1 MSTSTQSTAGPETTA
16 DPKTLLL
23 EDQKPT
29 DSKTLLLEDQKPTEY
44 REVDKNKI
52 DTIDNLITFL
62 ETKNISIEN
71 WGKDDAKSVNDLLK
85 EIKENETIL
94 LEKGN
99 KLVRVISAV
108 WVKMLYNVEQNI
120 LPESL
125 KNKEYEGDYYLIETC
140 TSKKSEITPKVTTTV
155 SKVDERYKTD
165 MMLPNYKGKPLAG
178 KQTESETVD
187 TSDVEELR
195 QSAIDT
201 AKREICEE
209 LNIILTSEDFTP
221 FMMVEWYPKN
231 ANNKMAKNLV
241 GGYASKAQKQSISE
255 FIKKNHESKTYDE
268 WEKTR
273 SPPPTKNKKE
283 LKKYFAE
290 RLKIDNSIL
299 KAKKEAEIKLK
310 EAKEKQKAVTKIQA
324 SFRAN
329 SKRKKEAKEKAVTKI
344 QAVQR
349 GKKARVK
356 AKKEKEKKKKIQSCE
371 SCSENSIKHT
381 EVEGGKLVTWE
392 WIKDAKNDEDSGTTL
407 NDMPPIEN
415 ARASKSY
422 PTLPT
427 LYQIIHLRT
436 INLATKGWG
445 TQWKDKKLDMET
457 LKLLRTRTKLMEV
470 YPPPYCTWQEK
481 PSPFCFNVY
490 ENPANKGKCNN
501 KILQQ
506 KNMDERRADR
516 EKQEAE
522 EPKEENIA
530 ALDGG
535 GKRKK
540 RRTRKRKKKGTRK
553 RKKKRTRKRKRK
565 KRSKN

>member
-1 MSTSTQSTAGPETTA
+1 MSTSAQSTAEPETTA
-16 DPKTLLL
+16 DSKTTA
-23 EDQKPT
+23 DP
-29 DSKTLLLEDQKPTEY
+29 KTLLLEDQKPTEY

-52 DTIDNLITFL
+52 DTIDNLKAFL
-62 ETKNISIEN
+62 KTKNISIEN

-108 WVKMLYNVEQNI
+108 WVKMLYKVEKDI

-125 KNKEYEGDYYLIETC
+125 KNKEPFVGNYYLIETC
-140 TSKKSEITPKVTTTV
+140 TTTKKLEITPKVTTKVTTTV
-155 SKVDERYKTD
+155 AKVDGRYETD

-178 KQTESETVD
+178 KQTAGEQGD
-187 TSDVEELR
+187 TSNRESIRE
-195 QSAIDT
+195 SALNT
-201 AKREICEE
+201 ATREICEE

-221 FMMVEWYPKN
+221 FMMVEWYPKKPKN
-231 ANNKMAKNLV
+231 PKNLV
-241 GGYASKAQKQSISE
+241 GGGASEAQKQSIRE
-255 FIKKNHESKTYDE
+255 FIKKNPESKTYTD

-273 SPPPTKNKKE
+273 TNPPTKNKQE
-283 LKKYFAE
+283 LKEYFAE
-290 RLKIDNSIL
+290 KLKMKNAIL
-299 KAKKEAEIKLK
+299 KTQKEA
-310 EAKEKQKAVTKIQA
+310 
-324 SFRAN
+324 
-329 SKRKKEAKEKAVTKI
+329 KRKKEAKEKAVTKI
-344 QAVQR
+344 QALQR

-381 EVEGGKLVTWE
+381 EEEGGKLVTWE

-457 LKLLRTRTKLMEV
+457 LNKVANDRTKLMEV

-501 KILQQ
+501 KKILQQ
-506 KNMDERRADR
+506 KNRDERQAARK
-516 EKQEAE
+516 KQEAE
-522 EPKEENIA
+522 EAEKPKIEDV
-530 ALDGG
+530 DGG

>member
-1 MSTSTQSTAGPETTA
+1 MSTTPAPPTPEQITKPTGAKDATDADASTADATDADASSPDSSTTDA
-16 DPKTLLL
+16 
-23 EDQKPT
+23 
-29 DSKTLLLEDQKPTEY
+29 PTEY
-44 REVDKNKI
+44 TKVEKNKI
-52 DTIDNLITFL
+52 DTKDKLEEFL
-62 ETKNISIEN
+62 NEKKINTTD
-71 WGKDDAKSVNDLLK
+71 WGKDGAKSVDNLLK
-85 EIKENETIL
+85 EIEDDETIL
-94 LEKGN
+94 LEKGD

-108 WVKMLYNVEQNI
+108 WVKMLYKVKKDI
-120 LPESL
+120 LPESI
-125 KNKEYEGDYYLIETC
+125 KNKEQFIGDYYLIETC
-140 TSKKSEITPKVTTTV
+140 TTTKKLEITPKVTTKVTTTV
-155 SKVDERYKTD
+155 AKVDGRYETD

-178 KQTESETVD
+178 KQTAGEQGD
-187 TSDVEELR
+187 TSNRESIRE
-195 QSAIDT
+195 SALNT
-201 AKREICEE
+201 ATREICEE

-231 ANNKMAKNLV
+231 LAGGAIKRNQRKSIDEYIEKNIKINPTYEGWV
-241 GGYASKAQKQSISE
+241 NETYTKEGKQ
-255 FIKKNHESKTYDE
+255 
-268 WEKTR
+268 
-273 SPPPTKNKKE
+273 PPTKEKNTKELEEHFKKE
-283 LKKYFAE
+283 LEEKK
-290 RLKIDNSIL
+290 K
-299 KAKKEAEIKLK
+299 KAKAATQIQNMVRKRNTSKKEAKKKKEAEKIKL
-310 EAKEKQKAVTKIQA
+310 
-324 SFRAN
+324 
-329 SKRKKEAKEKAVTKI
+329 
-344 QAVQR
+344 
-349 GKKARVK
+349 
-356 AKKEKEKKKKIQSCE
+356 CE
-371 SCSENSIKHT
+371 PCSENSIKHT
-381 EVEGGKLVTWE
+381 EEEGGKLVTWE

-506 KNMDERRADR
+506 ENRDKRQAARK
-516 EKQEAE
+516 KQEA
-522 EPKEENIA
+522 KEAKEDIA
-530 ALDGG
+530 EVDGG

>member
-1 MSTSTQSTAGPETTA
+1 ME
-16 DPKTLLL
+16 
-23 EDQKPT
+23 
-29 DSKTLLLEDQKPTEY
+29 
-44 REVDKNKI
+44 
-52 DTIDNLITFL
+52 
-62 ETKNISIEN
+62 
-71 WGKDDAKSVNDLLK
+71 
-85 EIKENETIL
+85 
-94 LEKGN
+94 
-99 KLVRVISAV
+99 
-108 WVKMLYNVEQNI
+108 
-120 LPESL
+120 
-125 KNKEYEGDYYLIETC
+125 
-140 TSKKSEITPKVTTTV
+140 
-155 SKVDERYKTD
+155 
-165 MMLPNYKGKPLAG
+165 
-178 KQTESETVD
+178 
-187 TSDVEELR
+187 
-195 QSAIDT
+195 
-201 AKREICEE
+201 
-209 LNIILTSEDFTP
+209 
-221 FMMVEWYPKN
+221 
-231 ANNKMAKNLV
+231 
-241 GGYASKAQKQSISE
+241 
-255 FIKKNHESKTYDE
+255 
-268 WEKTR
+268 
-273 SPPPTKNKKE
+273 
-283 LKKYFAE
+283 
-290 RLKIDNSIL
+290 
-299 KAKKEAEIKLK
+299 KEAEIKRK
-310 EAKEKQKAVTKIQA
+310 EAKEKQKAATKIQA

-344 QAVQR
+344 QALQR
-349 GKKARVK
+349 GKKAREK
-356 AKKEKEKKKKIQSCE
+356 AKKEKAKKKKIQSCE

-381 EVEGGKLVTWE
+381 EEEGGKLVTWE

-457 LKLLRTRTKLMEV
+457 LNKVANDRTKLMEV

-501 KILQQ
+501 KKILQE
-506 KNMDERRADR
+506 KNRDERQAAR

-522 EPKEENIA
+522 EAKKEDIA
-530 ALDGG
+530 EVDGG

>member
-1 MSTSTQSTAGPETTA
+1 MSTSAQSTAEPETIADSKTTA
-16 DPKTLLL
+16 DP
-23 EDQKPT
+23 
-29 DSKTLLLEDQKPTEY
+29 KTLLLEDQKPTEY

-52 DTIDNLITFL
+52 DTIDNLKAFL
-62 ETKNISIEN
+62 KTKNISIEN

-231 ANNKMAKNLV
+231 PKNPKNLV
-241 GGYASKAQKQSISE
+241 GGNASKAQK
-255 FIKKNHESKTYDE
+255 
-268 WEKTR
+268 
-273 SPPPTKNKKE
+273 
-283 LKKYFAE
+283 
-290 RLKIDNSIL
+290 
-299 KAKKEAEIKLK
+299 EAN
-310 EAKEKQKAVTKIQA
+310 EKQKAVTKIQA

-329 SKRKKEAKEKAVTKI
+329 SKRKKEAKEKAATLI
-344 QAVQR
+344 QAMQR

-356 AKKEKEKKKKIQSCE
+356 AKKEKAKKKKIQSCE

-381 EVEGGKLVTWE
+381 EEKGGKLVTWE

-457 LKLLRTRTKLMEV
+457 LNKVANDRTKLMEV

-501 KILQQ
+501 KKILQK
-506 KNMDERRADR
+506 KNRDERQAAR
-516 EKQEAE
+516 EKQKAE
-522 EPKEENIA
+522 EAKEAKEDIA
-530 ALDGG
+530 EVDGG

>member
-1 MSTSTQSTAGPETTA
+1 MSTSAQSTAEPETTA
-16 DPKTLLL
+16 
-23 EDQKPT
+23 
-29 DSKTLLLEDQKPTEY
+29 DSKTLLLEDQEPTEY

-52 DTIDNLITFL
+52 DTIDNLKAFL

-94 LEKGN
+94 LEKGD
-99 KLVRVISAV
+99 KLVRVKSAV

-140 TSKKSEITPKVTTTV
+140 TSKKSEIIPKVTTTV

-231 ANNKMAKNLV
+231 PKNLV
-241 GGYASKAQKQSISE
+241 GGNGKKKQKQKQKQSISE
-255 FIKKNHESKTYDE
+255 FIKKNHESKTYAD

-273 SPPPTKNKKE
+273 TNPPKKNKKE
-283 LKKYFAE
+283 LAEYFAE
-290 RLKIDNSIL
+290 RLQTKNAFL
-299 KAKKEAEIKLK
+299 KTQKEAEIKLK
-310 EAKEKQKAVTKIQA
+310 EAK
-324 SFRAN
+324 
-329 SKRKKEAKEKAVTKI
+329 KEKAATMI
-344 QAVQR
+344 QAMQR

-381 EVEGGKLVTWE
+381 EEEGGKLVTWE

-457 LKLLRTRTKLMEV
+457 LNKVANDRTKLMEV

-501 KILQQ
+501 KKILQQ
-506 KNMDERRADR
+506 KNRDERQAARD
-516 EKQEAE
+516 KQEAE
-522 EPKEENIA
+522 EAKKENIA
-530 ALDGG
+530 EVDGG